1 MKISFRKSAIAAVTA
16 SALILSGCAGGD
28 SGSSGSDSSADG
40 ASAPGEELEVSLDG
54 AYNEQDRESLAKGGE
69 LTLAITEISE
79 QQNPF
84 QADGTLY
91 TNHVWQ
97 YYNPQITL
105 FNGKGEFEPNNDY
118 LTEITDEVVDG
129 KTVVTYTIRD
139 EAQYNDGTPIDWKS
153 FEHTWKFNNGENEE
167 LNVSSTDGYELIES
181 VEQGE
186 NEKQAVVTFKQEYA
200 WWQGLFGFLL
210 PTQVDSAEVY
220 NEGYIN
226 ELHPEWGAGPY
237 KVDNVDFNTGTV
249 SFVPNENWWGDEPL
263 LDRVTF
269 RQMESQASINAFKAG
284 EIDATGVASKDRLA
298 SVEDMDGIEIRTAMR
313 PSNILITLNSESPH
327 LGDLKVREAIMTGI
341 DRAQLATIRFN
352 GIGYEEELP
361 GSFTLFQTQDGYED
375 IFGELVQ
382 FDVEKA
388 KSLLDEAGWTD
399 GGNGVREK
407 DGETL
412 TLNYVL
418 LGDDPNSRASASA
431 MQKMMRDIG
440 VDLQIQERPSS
451 DFSKVITERSFDVFP
466 MGFSS
471 TDPFGVAYFGQM
483 YMSDSE
489 LNRSG
494 TGTEE
499 LDAKILEL
507 QQIGDG
513 DEQIARA
520 NELEKEALGTYGIM
534 PFANGPDMVAVAD
547 PKLANYGAYSFA
559 TVGVEDIG
567 YME

>member
-69 LTLAITEISE
+69 LTLAISEISE

-118 LTEITDEVVDG
+118 LTEVTDEVVDG

-284 EIDATGVASKDRLA
+284 EVDATGVASKDRLA

-327 LGDLKVREAIMTGI
+327 LGDIKVREAIMTGI

-361 GSFTLFQTQDGYED
+361 GSFTLYQTQEGYED

-388 KSLLDEAGWTD
+388 KSLLDEAGWTE
-399 GGNGVREK
+399 GSNGVREK

-431 MQKMMRDIG
+431 TQKMMRDIG

>member
-139 EAQYNDGTPIDWKS
+139 AAQYNDGTPIDWKS

>member
-361 GSFTLFQTQDGYED
+361 G
-375 IFGELVQ
+375 
-382 FDVEKA
+382 
-388 KSLLDEAGWTD
+388 
-399 GGNGVREK
+399 
-407 DGETL
+407 
-412 TLNYVL
+412 
-418 LGDDPNSRASASA
+418 
-431 MQKMMRDIG
+431 
-440 VDLQIQERPSS
+440 
-451 DFSKVITERSFDVFP
+451 
-466 MGFSS
+466 
-471 TDPFGVAYFGQM
+471 
-483 YMSDSE
+483 
-489 LNRSG
+489 
-494 TGTEE
+494 
-499 LDAKILEL
+499 
-507 QQIGDG
+507 
-513 DEQIARA
+513 
-520 NELEKEALGTYGIM
+520 
-534 PFANGPDMVAVAD
+534 
-547 PKLANYGAYSFA
+547 
-559 TVGVEDIG
+559 
-567 YME
+567 

>member
-118 LTEITDEVVDG
+118 LTEVTDEVVDG

-284 EIDATGVASKDRLA
+284 EVDATGVASKDRLA

-327 LGDLKVREAIMTGI
+327 LGDIKVREAIMTGI

-361 GSFTLFQTQDGYED
+361 GSFTLYQTQEGYED

-388 KSLLDEAGWTD
+388 KSLLDEAGWTE
-399 GGNGVREK
+399 GSNGVREK

-431 MQKMMRDIG
+431 TQKMMRDIG

>member
-118 LTEITDEVVDG
+118 LTEVTDEVVDG

-284 EIDATGVASKDRLA
+284 EVDATGVASKDRLA

-327 LGDLKVREAIMTGI
+327 LGDIKVREAIMTGI

-361 GSFTLFQTQDGYED
+361 GSFTLYQTQEGYED

-388 KSLLDEAGWTD
+388 KSLLDEAGWTE
-399 GGNGVREK
+399 GSNGVREK

-431 MQKMMRDIG
+431 TQKMMRDIG

-466 MGFSS
+466 MGFASS
-471 TDPFGVAYFGQM
+471 DPFGVAYFGQM

-507 QQIGDG
+507 QQIGDS

>member
-361 GSFTLFQTQDGYED
+361 GSFPLFQTQDGYED

>member
-440 VDLQIQERPSS
+440 VDLQIKERPSS

>member
-84 QADGTLY
+84 QADATLY

-97 YYNPQITL
+97 YYNPQMTL

-118 LTEITDEVVDG
+118 LTEVTDEVVDG

-263 LDRVTF
+263 LDRVTY

-284 EIDATGVASKDRLA
+284 EVDATGVASKDRLA

-327 LGDLKVREAIMTGI
+327 LGDIKVREAIMTGI

-361 GSFTLFQTQDGYED
+361 GSFTLYQTQEGYED

-388 KSLLDEAGWTD
+388 KSLLDEAGWTE
-399 GGNGVREK
+399 GSNGVREK
-407 DGETL
+407 NGETL

-431 MQKMMRDIG
+431 TQKMMRDIG

-471 TDPFGVAYFGQM
+471 SDPFGVAYFGQM

-499 LDAKILEL
+499 LDAKIEEM
-507 QQIGDG
+507 QQIGDA

>member
-1 MKISFRKSAIAAVTA
+1 MIISFRKSAIAAVTA

-105 FNGKGEFEPNNDY
+105 FNGKGEFELNNDY

>member
-118 LTEITDEVVDG
+118 LTEVTDEVVDG

-284 EIDATGVASKDRLA
+284 EVDATGVASKDRLA

-327 LGDLKVREAIMTGI
+327 LGDIKVREAIMTGV

-361 GSFTLFQTQDGYED
+361 GSFTLYQTQEGYED

-388 KSLLDEAGWTD
+388 KSLLDEAGWTE
-399 GGNGVREK
+399 GSNGVREK

-431 MQKMMRDIG
+431 TQKMMRDIG

>member
-466 MGFSS
+466 MGFYS

>member
-1 MKISFRKSAIAAVTA
+1 MKITFRKSAIAAVA
-16 SALILSGCAGGD
+16 SAALILSGCSGGD
-28 SGSSGSDSSADG
+28 SGSSGSSGDG
-40 ASAPGEELEVSLDG
+40 ASAPGEELEVSLEG

-69 LTLAITEISE
+69 LTLALTELSE

-105 FNGKGEFEPNNDY
+105 FDGTGEFEPNNDY
-118 LTEITDEVVDG
+118 LTDVTEETVDG

-139 EAQYNDGTPIDWKS
+139 EAEYNDGTPIDWKA
-153 FEHTWKFNNGENEE
+153 FEHTWKYSNGENEE

-181 VEQGE
+181 VEAGE
-186 NEKQAVVTFKQEYA
+186 NDKQAVVTFKQEYA

-210 PTQVDSAEVY
+210 PPQVDSAETY

-237 KVDNVDFNTGTV
+237 KVDNADFNNGTV
-249 SFVPNENWWGDEPL
+249 SFVPNEKWWGDEPL

-284 EIDATGVASKDRLA
+284 EVDATGVATKDRLA

-313 PSNILITLNSESPH
+313 PSNILITLNSESPK
-327 LGDLKVREAIMTGI
+327 LGDIKVREAIMTGI
-341 DRAQLATIRFN
+341 DRAQLAEIRFN

-361 GSFTLFQTQDGYED
+361 GSFTLYQTQEGYED
-375 IFGELVQ
+375 VFGELVQ

-388 KSLLDEAGWTD
+388 KSLLDEAGWAEGSD
-399 GGNGVREK
+399 GIREK

-418 LGDDPNSRASASA
+418 LGDDPNARASASA
-431 MQKMMRDIG
+431 TQKMLRDIG
-440 VDLQIQERPSS
+440 VDLQVQERPTS

-483 YMSDSE
+483 YNSDSE

-499 LDAKILEL
+499 LDAQIEEL
-507 QQIGDG
+507 QNIGDP

-520 NELEKEALGTYGIM
+520 NELEKEALGKYGIM
-534 PFANGPDMVAVAD
+534 PFANGPDMVAVSD

>member
-16 SALILSGCAGGD
+16 SALILSGCADGD

-118 LTEITDEVVDG
+118 LTEVTDEAVDG

-269 RQMESQASINAFKAG
+269 RQMEAQASINAFKAG
-284 EIDATGVASKDRLA
+284 EVDATGVASKDRLA

-327 LGDLKVREAIMTGI
+327 LGDIKVREAIMTGI

-361 GSFTLFQTQDGYED
+361 GSFTLYQTQEGYED

-388 KSLLDEAGWTD
+388 KSLLDEAGWTE
-399 GGNGVREK
+399 GSNGVREK

-431 MQKMMRDIG
+431 TQKMMRDIG

>member
-28 SGSSGSDSSADG
+28 SGSSGSDSSGDG

-69 LTLAITEISE
+69 LTLAISEISE

-118 LTEITDEVVDG
+118 LTEVTDEVVDG

-284 EIDATGVASKDRLA
+284 EVDATGVASKDRLA

-327 LGDLKVREAIMTGI
+327 LGDIKVREAIMTGI

-361 GSFTLFQTQDGYED
+361 GSFTLYQTQEGYED

-388 KSLLDEAGWTD
+388 KSLLDEAGWTE
-399 GGNGVREK
+399 GSNGVREK

-431 MQKMMRDIG
+431 TQKMMRDIG

>member
-16 SALILSGCAGGD
+16 SALILSGCAGVD

-153 FEHTWKFNNGENEE
+153 FEHTWKFSNGENEE

-249 SFVPNENWWGDEPL
+249 SYVPNENWWGDEPL

-284 EIDATGVASKDRLA
+284 EVDATGVASKDRLA

-313 PSNILITLNSESPH
+313 PSNILITLNRESPH

-499 LDAKILEL
+499 LDAEILEL

>member
-440 VDLQIQERPSS
+440 VDMQIQERPL
-451 DFSKVITERSFDVFP
+451 DFSKVITERSF
-466 MGFSS
+466 
-471 TDPFGVAYFGQM
+471 
-483 YMSDSE
+483 
-489 LNRSG
+489 
-494 TGTEE
+494 
-499 LDAKILEL
+499 
-507 QQIGDG
+507 
-513 DEQIARA
+513 
-520 NELEKEALGTYGIM
+520 
-534 PFANGPDMVAVAD
+534 
-547 PKLANYGAYSFA
+547 
-559 TVGVEDIG
+559 
-567 YME
+567 

>member
-1 MKISFRKSAIAAVTA
+1 MKFSIRKSAIAAVAA

-28 SGSSGSDSSADG
+28 SGSSGSSGDG

-54 AYNEQDRESLAKGGE
+54 AYNEQDRDALAKGGE

-91 TNHVWQ
+91 TNQVWQ
-97 YYNPQITL
+97 YYNPQMTL

-118 LTEITDEVVDG
+118 LTDVSDEVVDG

-139 EAQYNDGTPIDWKS
+139 EAEYNDGTPIDWKS
-153 FEHTWKFNNGENEE
+153 FEHTWKYSNGENEE

-210 PTQVDSAEVY
+210 PTQVDSPEVY

-237 KVDNVDFNTGTV
+237 KVDNVDFNAGTV
-249 SFVPNENWWGDEPL
+249 SFVPNEKWWGDEPF
-263 LDRVTF
+263 LDRVTY

-284 EIDATGVASKDRLA
+284 EVDATGVASKERLA
-298 SVEDMDGIEIRTAMR
+298 AVEDMDGIEIRTAMR
-313 PSNILITLNSESPH
+313 PSNFLITLNSESPK
-327 LGDLKVREAIMTGI
+327 LGDIKVREAIMTGI
-341 DRAQLATIRFN
+341 DRSQLATIRFN

-361 GSFTLFQTQDGYED
+361 GSFTLYQTQEGYED
-375 IFGELVQ
+375 VFGELVE
-382 FDVEKA
+382 FDAEKA
-388 KSLLDEAGWTD
+388 KSLLDEAGWTEGSD
-399 GGNGVREK
+399 GIREK

-418 LGDDPNSRASASA
+418 LGDDANSRASASA
-431 MQKMMRDIG
+431 TQKMMRDIG

-471 TDPFGVAYFGQM
+471 SDPFGVAYFGQM
-483 YMSDSE
+483 YKSDSE

-494 TGTEE
+494 TGTKE
-499 LDAKILEL
+499 LDAKINEL
-507 QQIGDG
+507 QQIGDA

-534 PFANGPDMVAVAD
+534 PFANGPDMYAVAD

-567 YME
+567 YMK

>member
-440 VDLQIQERPSS
+440 VDMQIQERPSS

>member
-298 SVEDMDGIEIRTAMR
+298 SVEDMDGTEIRTAMR

>member
-84 QADGTLY
+84 QADRTLY

-118 LTEITDEVVDG
+118 LTEVTDEVVDG

-167 LNVSSTDGYELIES
+167 LNGASTDGYELIES

-200 WWQGLFGFLL
+200 WWQGMFGFLL

-284 EIDATGVASKDRLA
+284 EVDATGVASKDRLA
-298 SVEDMDGIEIRTAMR
+298 AVEDMDGIEIRTAMD
-313 PSNILITLNSESPH
+313 PSNIFIALNSESPH
-327 LGDLKVREAIMTGI
+327 LGDIKVREAIMTGI

-361 GSFTLFQTQDGYED
+361 GSFTLYQTQEGYED

-388 KSLLDEAGWTD
+388 KSLLDEAGWTE
-399 GGNGVREK
+399 GSNGVREK

-431 MQKMMRDIG
+431 TQKMMRDIG

>member
-69 LTLAITEISE
+69 LTLAISEISE

-91 TNHVWQ
+91 TSNVWKF
-97 YYNPQITL
+97 YNPQITL

-118 LTEITDEVVDG
+118 LTEVTDEVVDG

-284 EIDATGVASKDRLA
+284 EVDATGVASKDRLA

-327 LGDLKVREAIMTGI
+327 LGDIKVREAIMTGI

-361 GSFTLFQTQDGYED
+361 GSFTLYQTQEGYED

-388 KSLLDEAGWTD
+388 KSLLDEAGWTE
-399 GGNGVREK
+399 GSNGVREK

-431 MQKMMRDIG
+431 TQKMMRDIG

-466 MGFSS
+466 MGFASS
-471 TDPFGVAYFGQM
+471 DPFGVAYFGQM

-499 LDAKILEL
+499 LDAKIEEL

>member
-1 MKISFRKSAIAAVTA
+1 
-16 SALILSGCAGGD
+16 
-28 SGSSGSDSSADG
+28 
-40 ASAPGEELEVSLDG
+40 
-54 AYNEQDRESLAKGGE
+54 
-69 LTLAITEISE
+69 
-79 QQNPF
+79 
-84 QADGTLY
+84 
-91 TNHVWQ
+91 
-97 YYNPQITL
+97 
-105 FNGKGEFEPNNDY
+105 
-118 LTEITDEVVDG
+118 
-129 KTVVTYTIRD
+129 
-139 EAQYNDGTPIDWKS
+139 
-153 FEHTWKFNNGENEE
+153 
-167 LNVSSTDGYELIES
+167 
-181 VEQGE
+181 
-186 NEKQAVVTFKQEYA
+186 
-200 WWQGLFGFLL
+200 
-210 PTQVDSAEVY
+210 
-220 NEGYIN
+220 
-226 ELHPEWGAGPY
+226 
-237 KVDNVDFNTGTV
+237 
-249 SFVPNENWWGDEPL
+249 
-263 LDRVTF
+263 
-269 RQMESQASINAFKAG
+269 
-284 EIDATGVASKDRLA
+284 
-298 SVEDMDGIEIRTAMR
+298 MDGIEIRTAMR

-327 LGDLKVREAIMTGI
+327 LGDIKVREAIMTGI

-361 GSFTLFQTQDGYED
+361 GSFTLYQTQDGYED

-388 KSLLDEAGWTD
+388 KSLLDEAGWTE
-399 GGNGVREK
+399 GSNGVREK

-431 MQKMMRDIG
+431 TQKDDADIG

-471 TDPFGVAYFGQM
+471 TDPIGVAYFGQM

-520 NELEKEALGTYGIM
+520 NELEKEALGTYGFM

-559 TVGVEDIG
+559 TVGVEDIR

>member
-118 LTEITDEVVDG
+118 LTEVTDEVVDG

-284 EIDATGVASKDRLA
+284 EVDATGVASKDRLA

-327 LGDLKVREAIMTGI
+327 LGDIKVREAIMTGI

-361 GSFTLFQTQDGYED
+361 GSFTLYQTQEGYED

-388 KSLLDEAGWTD
+388 KSLLDEAGWTE
-399 GGNGVREK
+399 GSNGVREK

-431 MQKMMRDIG
+431 TQKMMRDIG

-507 QQIGDG
+507 QQIGDS

>member
-1 MKISFRKSAIAAVTA
+1 MNISFRKSAIAAVTA

-28 SGSSGSDSSADG
+28 SGSSGDASQDG
-40 ASAPGEELEVSLDG
+40 ASAPGEELEVSLEG
-54 AYNEQDRESLAKGGE
+54 AYNEQERDSLAQGGE
-69 LTLAITEISE
+69 LTLPITEISE

-91 TNHVWQ
+91 TNNVWKF
-97 YYNPQITL
+97 YNPQIIL
-105 FNGKGEFEPNNDY
+105 FDGTGEYEPNNDY
-118 LTEITDEVVDG
+118 ITDITDEVVDG
-129 KTVVTYTIRD
+129 KTVITYTIRD
-139 EAQYNDGTPIDWKS
+139 EAQYNDGTPIDWKT
-153 FEHTWKFNNGENEE
+153 FEHTWKYSNGENEE

-181 VEQGE
+181 VEQGD

-200 WWQGLFGFLL
+200 WWPGLFNFLL
-210 PTQVDSAEVY
+210 PTQVDSADVY
-220 NEGYIN
+220 NTGYIN
-226 ELHPEWGAGPY
+226 ELKPEWGAGPY

-249 SFVPNENWWGDEPL
+249 SFVPNEKWWGDEPL
-263 LDRVTF
+263 LDRVTY

-284 EIDATGVASKDRLA
+284 EVDATAVASKDRLA
-298 SVEDMDGIEIRTAMR
+298 SVEDMEGIEIRTAMR
-313 PSNILITLNSESPH
+313 PSNFLITLNSESPH
-327 LGDLKVREAIMTGI
+327 LGDIKVREAIMTGI

-361 GSFTLFQTQDGYED
+361 GSLTLFQTQEGYED
-375 IFGELVQ
+375 VFGSLVE

-388 KSLLDEAGWTD
+388 KSLLDEAGWAEGAD
-399 GGNGVREK
+399 GVREK

-431 MQKMMRDIG
+431 TQKMMRDIG
-440 VDLQIQERPSS
+440 VDLQIQERPFS

-499 LDAKILEL
+499 LDAKIEEL

-547 PKLANYGAYSFA
+547 PTLANYGAYSFA
-559 TVGVEDIG
+559 NVGVEDIG

>member
-69 LTLAITEISE
+69 LTLAISEISE

-118 LTEITDEVVDG
+118 LTEVTDEVVDG

-284 EIDATGVASKDRLA
+284 EVDATGVASKDRLA

-327 LGDLKVREAIMTGI
+327 LGDIKVREAIMTGI

-361 GSFTLFQTQDGYED
+361 GSFTLYQTQEGYED

-388 KSLLDEAGWTD
+388 KSLLDEAGWTE
-399 GGNGVREK
+399 GSNGVREK

-431 MQKMMRDIG
+431 TQKMMRDIG

-466 MGFSS
+466 MGFASS
-471 TDPFGVAYFGQM
+471 DPFGVAYFGQM

-499 LDAKILEL
+499 LDAKIEEL

>member
-1 MKISFRKSAIAAVTA
+1 MKISFRRSAIAAVTA

-54 AYNEQDRESLAKGGE
+54 AYNEQDRDSLAKGGE

-84 QADGTLY
+84 QADATLY
-91 TNHVWQ
+91 TNNVWQ
-97 YYNPQITL
+97 YYNPQVTL

-118 LTEITDEVVDG
+118 LTEVTDEVVDG

-139 EAQYNDGTPIDWKS
+139 EAEYNDGTPIDWKS
-153 FEHTWKFNNGENEE
+153 FEHTWRFNNGENEE

-186 NEKQAVVTFKQEYA
+186 NEKQAVVTYKQEYA

-210 PTQVDSAEVY
+210 PTQVDSVEAY

-263 LDRVTF
+263 LDRVTY

-284 EIDATGVASKDRLA
+284 EVDATGVASKDRLA

-327 LGDLKVREAIMTGI
+327 LGDIKVREAIMTGI

-361 GSFTLFQTQDGYED
+361 GSFTLYQTQDGYED

-388 KSLLDEAGWTD
+388 KSLLDEAGWTEGSD
-399 GGNGVREK
+399 GVREK

-431 MQKMMRDIG
+431 TQKMMRDIG

-471 TDPFGVAYFGQM
+471 SDPFGVAYFGQM

-499 LDAKILEL
+499 LDAKIEEM
-507 QQIGDG
+507 QQIGDA

>member
-69 LTLAITEISE
+69 LTLAISEISE

-118 LTEITDEVVDG
+118 LTEVTDEVVDG

-263 LDRVTF
+263 LDRVTY

-284 EIDATGVASKDRLA
+284 EVHATGVASKDRLA

-327 LGDLKVREAIMTGI
+327 LGDIKVREAIMTGI

-361 GSFTLFQTQDGYED
+361 GSFTLYQTQEGYED

-388 KSLLDEAGWTD
+388 KSLLDEAGWTE
-399 GGNGVREK
+399 GSNGVREK

-431 MQKMMRDIG
+431 TQKMMRDIG

>member
-69 LTLAITEISE
+69 LTLAILEISE

-84 QADGTLY
+84 QADATLY
-91 TNHVWQ
+91 TNNVWKF
-97 YYNPQITL
+97 YNPQMTL

-118 LTEITDEVVDG
+118 LTDVTDEVVDG
-129 KTVVTYTIRD
+129 KTVVTYTIHED
-139 EAQYNDGTPIDWKS
+139 AQYNDGTPIDWKS

-181 VEQGE
+181 VTQGE

-249 SFVPNENWWGDEPL
+249 SFVPNENWWGDEPK

-284 EIDATGVASKDRLA
+284 EVDATGVASKDRLA
-298 SVEDMDGIEIRTAMR
+298 SVEDMDGIEIRTAIR

-327 LGDLKVREAIMTGI
+327 LGDIKVREAIMTGI

-361 GSFTLFQTQDGYED
+361 GSFTLYQTQEGYED

-388 KSLLDEAGWTD
+388 KSLLDEAGWTE
-399 GGNGVREK
+399 GSNGVREK

-431 MQKMMRDIG
+431 TQKMMRDIG

-466 MGFSS
+466 MGFTSS
-471 TDPFGVAYFGQM
+471 DPFGVAYFGQT

-489 LNRSG
+489 LNQSG

-499 LDAKILEL
+499 LDAKIEEL

-547 PKLANYGAYSFA
+547 PKLANYGAYSLA